1 MITMGIDAN
10 SCVHWTFIFND
21 EHEALCARA
30 KMLANIEKCEHEVTL
45 HHLIR
50 GIVVK
55 FVPPFKLTDSQIYIF
70 TRAELDTCFEKF
82 ELKPGIDPLSKT
94 KFLSVNAPRIN
105 YASHPV
111 EIKVQGRTNGKLKIM
126 EDLRMIDFDC
136 WRSSCDE
143 RTMGYIANN
152 KTKVH
157 YKPYNRSNLMSITK
171 VIFNPPATIVFWAD
185 GCKTVVKCGPDDK
198 FNPHVGIAM
207 CVMKRL
213 YGDKYVNG
221 PNNEKVHA
229 WNFHGIFRKW
239 ADPWLKKQEEEAYKP
254 NGIAP
259 DVILKDFSER
269 MNIAFD
275 NCWRNVLK
283 NFESASDDQKA
294 EDDKEK

>member
-1 MITMGIDAN
+1 MITIGIDAN
-10 SCVHWTFIFND
+10 SCVRWTFIFND

-30 KMLANIEKCEHEVTL
+30 KMLANIEKCEREVTL

-55 FVPPFKLTDSQIYIF
+55 FIPPFKLTNSQIYIF

-82 ELKPGIDPLSKT
+82 ELKPGMDPLTKT
-94 KFLSVNAPRIN
+94 KVLSVNAPRIN
-105 YASHPV
+105 YAQHPV
-111 EIKVQGRTNGKLKIM
+111 KIK
-126 EDLRMIDFDC
+126 EDLNMIDYNC

-143 RTMGYIANN
+143 RTRGYIAND
-152 KTKVH
+152 
-157 YKPYNRSNLMSITK
+157 KPKANYVSYNRSNLMSITK
-171 VIFNPPATIVFWAD
+171 VIFNPPATIVFWGD
-185 GCKTVVKCGPDDK
+185 GSKTVVKCGPDDK

-207 CVMKRL
+207 CVMKKV
-213 YGDKYVNG
+213 YGSRRVNG
-221 PNNEKVHA
+221 EKVIINSGEAKAYYHKTITA
-229 WNFHGIFRKW
+229 WNFHGVFRKW

-259 DVILKDFSER
+259 DVILKDFSDR
-269 MNIAFD
+269 MGIAISSYW
-275 NCWRNVLK
+275 NNVLK